1 MKISKH
7 LKPHSAKGVTYM
19 ENEIIKVENLT
30 FEYPDTAVLK
40 NVNFALNK
48 GDFLGIIGGNG
59 AGKSTLIKLILG
71 LLPPDSGKITIFGK
85 EHLKM
90 HSKIGYVSQKA
101 NSFNTDFPSTVGEVV
116 RANLYSKKGLFKR
129 FNADDERKTDEAL
142 ELVGMKEYK
151 NKLIG
156 SLSGGQQQRVFIARA
171 LVSEPQ
177 LLLMD
182 EPTVGID
189 SKSVHE
195 IMSIIKNLNRNG
207 ITIIMTNHDT
217 PALLEVANK
226 LLIFCEHGY
235 EEFVSTSDL
244 SLDRISD
251 ILAGKRVHK
260 HG

>member
-1 MKISKH
+1 
-7 LKPHSAKGVTYM
+7 M
-19 ENEIIKVENLT
+19 EVINVENLT

-40 NVNFALNK
+40 NVSFKLYK
-48 GDFLGIIGGNG
+48 GDFLGIIGANG
-59 AGKSTLIKLILG
+59 AGKSTLIKIILG
-71 LLPPDSGKITIFGK
+71 LLSPDSGKITLFGSDFSK
-85 EHLKM
+85 VR
-90 HSKIGYVSQKA
+90 SKIGYVAQKA
-101 NSFNTDFPSTVGEVV
+101 NSFNSDFPTTVREVV
-116 RANLYSKKGLFKR
+116 RANLYSKKGLFHRYTKE
-129 FNADDERKTDEAL
+129 DDKKVDEAL
-142 ELVGMKEYK
+142 SLVGMLEYK

-171 LVSEPQ
+171 LVSEPE

-189 SKSVHE
+189 AASVKE
-195 IMSIIKNLNRNG
+195 IMSIIKRLNENG

-217 PALLEVANK
+217 PSLLEVSNK

-235 EEFVSTSDL
+235 EELVDKNEL
-244 SLDRISD
+244 SLERITD

>member
-1 MKISKH
+1 
-7 LKPHSAKGVTYM
+7 M
-19 ENEIIKVENLT
+19 EVIKVENLT

-40 NVNFALNK
+40 NVNFKLAK
-48 GDFLGIIGGNG
+48 GDFLGIIGVNG

-71 LLPPDSGKITIFGK
+71 LLTPDSGNITLFGTDFANAR
-85 EHLKM
+85 
-90 HSKIGYVSQKA
+90 SKIGYVSQKA
-101 NSFNTDFPSTVGEVV
+101 NAFNSDFPTTVYEVV
-116 RANLYSKKGLFKR
+116 RANLFSRKGLFRSYTK
-129 FNADDERKTDEAL
+129 ADDKKVDEAL
-142 ELVGMKEYK
+142 SLVGMLEYK

-171 LVSEPQ
+171 LVSEPE

-189 SKSVHE
+189 AASVRD
-195 IMSIIKNLNRNG
+195 IMSIIKNLNMQG

-217 PALLEVANK
+217 PSLLDAANK

-235 EEFVSTSDL
+235 EEFVDKADL
-244 SLDRISD
+244 SLERISD

>member
-1 MKISKH
+1 MK
-7 LKPHSAKGVTYM
+7 
-19 ENEIIKVENLT
+19 EEIIRVEGLT

-40 NVNFALNK
+40 NVNFTLYK
-48 GDFLGIIGGNG
+48 GDFLGIIGANG

-71 LLPPDSGKITIFGK
+71 LLPYDTGKITLFGT
-85 EHLKM
+85 ELANVR
-90 HSKIGYVSQKA
+90 SRIGYVSQKA
-101 NSFNTDFPSTVGEVV
+101 NSFNTDFPATVLEVT
-116 RANLYSKKGLFKR
+116 RANLFPTKGLFRRYTKQD
-129 FNADDERKTDEAL
+129 NKKAEEAL
-142 ELVGMKEYK
+142 ALVGMSEYK

-171 LVSEPQ
+171 LVSKPD

-189 SKSVHE
+189 AYSVNE
-195 IMSIIKNLNRNG
+195 IMSIIKKLNRDG

-217 PALLEVANK
+217 PTLLEAADK

-235 EEFVSTSDL
+235 EEFVSKSEL
-244 SLDRISD
+244 SAARTAD